1 MAEARET
8 KGPGE
13 RPRARQR
20 GIALDIAPARRD
32 RAGARGQALQQ
43 GGLAAAVLPHQE
55 RDGGPEVEAL
65 EVAEERQRERKRR
78 GLPPRAGA
86 ADAGQE
92 ESGPRRGLAGARP
105 LHADRLAPPGRLAE
119 LRDDPERSLAAGH

>member
-20 GIALDIAPARRD
+20 GIALDIPPARRD

-43 GGLAAAVLPHQE
+43 GGLAAAGNGAGSRTAPARRMPVRKSPA
-55 RDGGPEVEAL
+55 RAVAL
-65 EVAEERQRERKRR
+65 RE
-78 GLPPRAGA
+78 P
-86 ADAGQE
+86 
-92 ESGPRRGLAGARP
+92 ARFT
-105 LHADRLAPPGRLAE
+105 RIG
-119 LRDDPERSLAAGH
+119 